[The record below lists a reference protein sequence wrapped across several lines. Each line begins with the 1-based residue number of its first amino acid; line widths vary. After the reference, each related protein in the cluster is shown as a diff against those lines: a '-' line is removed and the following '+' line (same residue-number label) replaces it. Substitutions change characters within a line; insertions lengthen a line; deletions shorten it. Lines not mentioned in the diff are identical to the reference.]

1 MEEFMNMKR
10 KLYQKPALICEDLLP
25 EEMLCGCA
33 VRNPQFNEATQ
44 CGYTPPNLAA
54 IGVNV
59 RLFGELWLD
68 CNTKGEVENDD
79 SYCYHVGQV
88 NIFSS

>member
-1 MEEFMNMKR
+1 MNMKK
-10 KLYQKPALICEDLLP
+10 KLYQKPSVVCEDLRP
-25 EEMLCGCA
+25 EEMLCGCM

-44 CGYTPPNLAA
+44 CGYTPPNLV
-54 IGVNV
+54 GVIDV

-68 CNTKGEVENDD
+68 CNTPAQVENAD

>member
-1 MEEFMNMKR
+1 MDMKK
-10 KLYQKPALICEDLLP
+10 KLYQKPSVVCEDLRP
-25 EEMLCGCA
+25 EEMLCGCM

-44 CGYTPPNLAA
+44 CGYTPPNLE
-54 IGVNV
+54 GVINV

-68 CNTKGEVENDD
+68 CNTVGNPQNDD

>member
-1 MEEFMNMKR
+1 MK
-10 KLYQKPALICEDLLP
+10 KTYQKPALICEDLLP

-33 VRNPQFNEATQ
+33 LRNPEFNEVQQ
-44 CGYTPPNLAA
+44 CGYTPPNLQGIA
-54 IGVNV
+54 NV
-59 RLFGELWLD
+59 KLFGELWLA
-68 CNTKGEVENDD
+68 CNMKSSND